1 MKNLSD
7 MFKQAQEL
15 QTKMA
20 EAQEKLASAEAEGQ
34 AGAGMVRVRLSGK
47 FELLDVFID
56 PSLLGGENAEVVQDL
71 IKAAHQD
78 ARQKAETMMAESM
91 RELTGGL
98 PLPPGLRLPF

>member
-7 MFKQAQEL
+7 MFKQAQ
-15 QTKMA
+15 QFQDKMA
-20 EAQEKLASAEAEGQ
+20 EAQEKLASAEAEGE
-34 AGAGMVRVRLSGK
+34 AGAGMVRVRISGK

-71 IKAAHQD
+71 IKAAHHD
-78 ARQKAETMMAESM
+78 AHNKAENMMTENM

-98 PLPPGLRLPF
+98 GLPPGLKLPF